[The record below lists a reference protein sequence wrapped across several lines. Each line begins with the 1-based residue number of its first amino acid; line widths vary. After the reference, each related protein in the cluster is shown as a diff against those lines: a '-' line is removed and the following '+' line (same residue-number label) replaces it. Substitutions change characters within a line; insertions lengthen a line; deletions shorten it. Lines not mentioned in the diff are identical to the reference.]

1 MTQKIP
7 DFDECFLSLQF
18 YSDYFYKAPQDAIV
32 KTLVRNRVDTYMY
45 VQNTTVEALK
55 LPWWRQITH
64 NLEHYFL
71 SGAPFMDPVFFS
83 EDQQVRRK
91 NIGCTTVLISCI
103 YFCRSVDICGR
114 KEIET

>member
-1 MTQKIP
+1 
-7 DFDECFLSLQF
+7 LQF
-18 YSDYFYKAPQDAIV
+18 YSDYFFNAPQDAIV
-32 KTLVRNRVDTYMY
+32 KTLIRNRVDTYMY

-83 EDQQVRRK
+83 EEQQVGSCKHCIEVGSRCGSAVKWVQMRK
-91 NIGCTTVLISCI
+91 
-103 YFCRSVDICGR
+103 
-114 KEIET
+114 

>member
-1 MTQKIP
+1 
-7 DFDECFLSLQF
+7 
-18 YSDYFYKAPQDAIV
+18 
-32 KTLVRNRVDTYMY
+32 MY

-83 EDQQVRRK
+83 EEQQV
-91 NIGCTTVLISCI
+91 SP
-103 YFCRSVDICGR
+103 
-114 KEIET
+114 